1 MTSITTFET
10 LDELAYEKATSGYKY
25 SGGIDST
32 FWVDQL
38 GNVQRLENQFDR
50 QSRFR
55 VEFVVI
61 EGETVV
67 PQGWRVIDLIED
79 GHTDPMPMISAV
91 RYIAGACLYG
101 A

>member
-1 MTSITTFET
+1 MTTITTFET
-10 LDELAYEKATSGYKY
+10 LDEMARIKAAEGNVLC
-25 SGGIDST
+25 GDDST

-61 EGETVV
+61 HGETLV

-79 GHTDPMPMISAV
+79 SHTNPIPMIDAV